1 MTWSSRNCGFSHVVE
16 FTVDPI
22 HMPELVASLMS
33 RIERFTCSCPGF
45 VRASMQVSD
54 EGDRALLQLL
64 WSSREHG
71 EHALE
76 RAQRLELDLFHM
88 MGQPS
93 AKALLFS
100 SFNVIAQVQAQH
112 LSTRAT

>member
-1 MTWSSRNCGFSHVVE
+1 MTWSSRNYGFSHVVE

-33 RIERFTCSCPGF
+33 RIEHFTCSCPGF
-45 VRASMQVSD
+45 IRACVQVSD
-54 EGDRALLQLL
+54 EGDRALMQLL

-71 EHALE
+71 EQALE

-88 MGQPS
+88 ACQPS

-100 SFNVIAQVQAQH
+100 SFNVVAQVQAQR
-112 LSTRAT
+112 LST